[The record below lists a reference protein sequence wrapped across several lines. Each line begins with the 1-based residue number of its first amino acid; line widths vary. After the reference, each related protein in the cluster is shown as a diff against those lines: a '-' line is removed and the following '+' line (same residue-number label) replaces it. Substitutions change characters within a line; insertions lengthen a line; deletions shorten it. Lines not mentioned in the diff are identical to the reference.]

1 MKSKV
6 NKDFDYSKSEAQK
19 APQHIS
25 EVLVQMPIHS
35 AIHKYIGVLGHCG
48 DVLLNSREIQDD
60 NEARKMVFRQLV
72 KNFLLASCLFED
84 LLQET
89 EQGQS
94 FLFHDFLHTPTQPN
108 F

>member
-1 MKSKV
+1 MKS
-6 NKDFDYSKSEAQK
+6 NLRKDFDKPKSAEQK

-25 EVLVQMPIHS
+25 KVLAQMPISS
-35 AIHKYIGVLGHCG
+35 AVHKYIGVLGHCG

-94 FLFHDFLHTPTQPN
+94 FLFHDFLNAQEYAK
-108 F
+108 